1 MAKQPASAPWYSGG
15 TLHAA
20 RASEWRRATE
30 PNRLATA
37 ADWAAKLVGDDL
49 SCMEALRPYAE
60 ALKRCA
66 DGGSGGPG
74 YRNVDGPD
82 SGRLLSAHVRLD
94 LPAARGGAL
103 GRCPLIPVAP

>member
-1 MAKQPASAPWYSGG
+1 MAKQPVSAPWYSGG

-66 DGGSGGPG
+66 DAGVADPVTDTSM
-74 YRNVDGPD
+74 DQIAAACC
-82 SGRLLSAHVRLD
+82 LLMFD
-94 LPAARGGAL
+94 
-103 GRCPLIPVAP
+103 

>member
-1 MAKQPASAPWYSGG
+1 MAKQPVSAPRYGGG

-20 RASEWRRATE
+20 RAHEWRATE

-49 SCMEALRPYAE
+49 VLHGGVAPYAE

-66 DGGSGGPG
+66 DAGVADPVTDTSM
-74 YRNVDGPD
+74 DQIAAACC
-82 SGRLLSAHVRLD
+82 LLMFD
-94 LPAARGGAL
+94 
-103 GRCPLIPVAP
+103 